1 MAGGRS
7 GTPHRFQRGQRP
19 RLTALSGSGRRA
31 GGKADQTALD
41 ALAAE
46 VAKKATT
53 AALEAL
59 SKKLASMPCLVTG
72 TYTGDG
78 AESRLISLGFQPK
91 ALLVMRE
98 EGYSARPYTDD
109 YYGGLALP
117 GKPVC
122 LQTSYGTRY
131 IFDHRIHGASG
142 STITIAGTPS
152 AIRRGGQLLLF
163 GLEIKSEGLSHRG
176 GAALIDFK
184 RSVKTVRN
192 YAPLTSLDSTPFATT
207 LQTLPVSSR
216 ELSRHRSQWW
226 HPSSGSPSWAQRRR
240 TCRPRAAAAP
250 R

>member
-1 MAGGRS
+1 MASNHTTNYQLCQWQADDQVKRTDFNEDNAKIDS
-7 GTPHRFQRGQRP
+7 
-19 RLTALSGSGRRA
+19 ALKGLSDGLA
-31 GGKADQTALD
+31 AAQAEKADQSALD

-59 SKKLASMPCLVTG
+59 SQKLASMPCLVTG

-122 LQTSYGTRY
+122 LQTSYGTDY
-131 IFDHRIHGASG
+131 IL
-142 STITIAGTPS
+142 TIESKGF
-152 AIRRGGQLLLF
+152 R
-163 GLEIKSEGLSHRG
+163 
-176 GAALIDFK
+176 
-184 RSVKTVRN
+184 VYYN
-192 YAPLTSLDSTPFATT
+192 N
-207 LQTLPVSSR
+207 
-216 ELSRHRSQWW
+216 SRHTISNQKEANYYYLAWK
-226 HPSSGSPSWAQRRR
+226 
-240 TCRPRAAAAP
+240 
-250 R
+250 

>member
-1 MAGGRS
+1 MASNHTEHFSLNQWQADDQVKR
-7 GTPHRFQRGQRP
+7 TDFNEDNAKIDAA
-19 RLTALSGSGRRA
+19 LNDLSGGLA
-31 GGKADQTALD
+31 EKADQTALD

-122 LQTSYGTRY
+122 LQTSYGTDYILTIESKGFRVYYNRDRY
-131 IFDHRIHGASG
+131 I
-142 STITIAGTPS
+142 
-152 AIRRGGQLLLF
+152 
-163 GLEIKSEGLSHRG
+163 LSNQK
-176 GAALIDFK
+176 D
-184 RSVKTVRN
+184 TN
-192 YAPLTSLDSTPFATT
+192 YYYLA
-207 LQTLPVSSR
+207 
-216 ELSRHRSQWW
+216 WK
-226 HPSSGSPSWAQRRR
+226 
-240 TCRPRAAAAP
+240 
-250 R
+250 

>member
-1 MAGGRS
+1 MASNHTEHFSLNQWQADDQVKR
-7 GTPHRFQRGQRP
+7 TDFNEDNAKIDAA
-19 RLTALSGSGRRA
+19 LNDLSGGLAEKA
-31 GGKADQTALD
+31 GQAALD

-122 LQTSYGTRY
+122 LQTSYGTDY
-131 IFDHRIHGASG
+131 IL
-142 STITIAGTPS
+142 TIESKGF
-152 AIRRGGQLLLF
+152 R
-163 GLEIKSEGLSHRG
+163 
-176 GAALIDFK
+176 
-184 RSVKTVRN
+184 VYYN
-192 YAPLTSLDSTPFATT
+192 N
-207 LQTLPVSSR
+207 
-216 ELSRHRSQWW
+216 SRHTISNQKEANYYYLAWK
-226 HPSSGSPSWAQRRR
+226 
-240 TCRPRAAAAP
+240 
-250 R
+250 

>member
-1 MAGGRS
+1 MASNHTEHFSLNQWLPDDQVKR
-7 GTPHRFQRGQRP
+7 TDFNEDNAKIDAA
-19 RLTALSGSGRRA
+19 LNDLSGGLA
-31 GGKADQTALD
+31 EKADQAALD

-98 EGYSARPYTDD
+98 EGYSARPYADD

-122 LQTSYGTRY
+122 LQTSYGTDY
-131 IFDHRIHGASG
+131 IL
-142 STITIAGTPS
+142 TIESKGF
-152 AIRRGGQLLLF
+152 R
-163 GLEIKSEGLSHRG
+163 
-176 GAALIDFK
+176 
-184 RSVKTVRN
+184 VYYN
-192 YAPLTSLDSTPFATT
+192 N
-207 LQTLPVSSR
+207 
-216 ELSRHRSQWW
+216 SRHTISNQKEANYYYLAWK
-226 HPSSGSPSWAQRRR
+226 
-240 TCRPRAAAAP
+240 
-250 R
+250 

>member
-1 MAGGRS
+1 MASNHTEHFSLNQWLPDDQVKR
-7 GTPHRFQRGQRP
+7 TDFNENNAKIDAA
-19 RLTALSGSGRRA
+19 LNDLSGGLA
-31 GGKADQTALD
+31 EKADQAALD

-78 AESRLISLGFQPK
+78 TDSRLISLGFQPK

-122 LQTSYGTRY
+122 LQTSYGTNYILTIESKGFRVYYNRDRY
-131 IFDHRIHGASG
+131 I
-142 STITIAGTPS
+142 
-152 AIRRGGQLLLF
+152 
-163 GLEIKSEGLSHRG
+163 LSNQK
-176 GAALIDFK
+176 D
-184 RSVKTVRN
+184 TN
-192 YAPLTSLDSTPFATT
+192 YYYLA
-207 LQTLPVSSR
+207 
-216 ELSRHRSQWW
+216 WK
-226 HPSSGSPSWAQRRR
+226 
-240 TCRPRAAAAP
+240 
-250 R
+250 

>member
-1 MAGGRS
+1 MASNHTEHFSLNQWQADDQVLRTDFNEDNAKIDS
-7 GTPHRFQRGQRP
+7 
-19 RLTALSGSGRRA
+19 ALKDLA
-31 GGKADQTALD
+31 AAQAEKADQTALD

-59 SKKLASMPCLVTG
+59 SKKLASKASPATG

-122 LQTSYGTRY
+122 LQTSYGTDY
-131 IFDHRIHGASG
+131 IL
-142 STITIAGTPS
+142 TIESKGF
-152 AIRRGGQLLLF
+152 R
-163 GLEIKSEGLSHRG
+163 
-176 GAALIDFK
+176 
-184 RSVKTVRN
+184 VYYN
-192 YAPLTSLDSTPFATT
+192 N
-207 LQTLPVSSR
+207 
-216 ELSRHRSQWW
+216 SRHTISNQKEANYYYLAWK
-226 HPSSGSPSWAQRRR
+226 
-240 TCRPRAAAAP
+240 
-250 R
+250 

>member
-1 MAGGRS
+1 MASNHTEHFSLNQWLPDDQVKR
-7 GTPHRFQRGQRP
+7 TDFNEDNAK
-19 RLTALSGSGRRA
+19 LDAALDALSGGLAEKA
-31 GGKADQTALD
+31 GQAALD

-46 VAKKATT
+46 VEKKATT

-122 LQTSYGTRY
+122 LQTSYGTDY
-131 IFDHRIHGASG
+131 IL
-142 STITIAGTPS
+142 TIESKGF
-152 AIRRGGQLLLF
+152 R
-163 GLEIKSEGLSHRG
+163 
-176 GAALIDFK
+176 
-184 RSVKTVRN
+184 VYYN
-192 YAPLTSLDSTPFATT
+192 N
-207 LQTLPVSSR
+207 
-216 ELSRHRSQWW
+216 SRHTISNQKEANYYYLAWK
-226 HPSSGSPSWAQRRR
+226 
-240 TCRPRAAAAP
+240 
-250 R
+250 